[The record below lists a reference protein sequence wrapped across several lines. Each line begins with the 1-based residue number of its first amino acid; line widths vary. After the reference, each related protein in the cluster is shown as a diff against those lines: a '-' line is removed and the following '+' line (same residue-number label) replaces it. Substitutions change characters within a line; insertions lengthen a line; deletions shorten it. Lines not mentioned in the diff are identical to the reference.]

1 MKDTIRRRG
10 ENISSF
16 EVENEIFAHPDVRE
30 VAAYAVPDLH
40 GGDDVMVAICLIQG
54 AVLEW
59 GDFLNYLST
68 RMAHFMIPRYI
79 RIVNELPKTSTQKVQ
94 KVLLRQEGVTADTFD
109 RVAAGF
115 EFKSSAKLAN
125 SAPVS
130 TVVT

>member
-1 MKDTIRRRG
+1 
-10 ENISSF
+10 
-16 EVENEIFAHPDVRE
+16 
-30 VAAYAVPDLH
+30 
-40 GGDDVMVAICLIQG
+40 
-54 AVLEW
+54 
-59 GDFLNYLST
+59 
-68 RMAHFMIPRYI
+68 MAHFMIPRYI